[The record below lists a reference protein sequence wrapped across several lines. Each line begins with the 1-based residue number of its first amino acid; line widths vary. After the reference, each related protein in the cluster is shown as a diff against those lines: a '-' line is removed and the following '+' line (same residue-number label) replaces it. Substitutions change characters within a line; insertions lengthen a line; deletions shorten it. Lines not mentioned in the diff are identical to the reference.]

1 MNDATI
7 MMYFIFFA
15 SIVGATFAFMWKNI
29 ESINKLMNYPVDTN
43 SKLPHPEL
51 KDVQTGDELLVV
63 DFKPEIKNESVVDIV
78 FTPDKEFQDLY
89 LKKSLE
95 KRIEEID
102 DDDEE
107 DGGLIVRK

>member
-1 MNDATI
+1 MNDVTI
-7 MMYFIFFA
+7 
-15 SIVGATFAFMWKNI
+15 SIYLICLVVLLGVTLTFMWKNMK
-29 ESINKLMNYPVDTN
+29 SINKMLNNPMNVK

-63 DFKPEIKNESVVDIV
+63 DFKPDIRREGAVDIV

-102 DDDEE
+102 DED
-107 DGGLIVRK
+107 DGGLISRK

>member
-1 MNDATI
+1 MNDVTI
-7 MMYFIFFA
+7 
-15 SIVGATFAFMWKNI
+15 SIYLICLVVLLGVTLTFMWKNMK
-29 ESINKLMNYPVDTN
+29 SINKMLNNPMNVK

-63 DFKPEIKNESVVDIV
+63 DFKPDIRREGAVDIV

-102 DDDEE
+102 DEDD